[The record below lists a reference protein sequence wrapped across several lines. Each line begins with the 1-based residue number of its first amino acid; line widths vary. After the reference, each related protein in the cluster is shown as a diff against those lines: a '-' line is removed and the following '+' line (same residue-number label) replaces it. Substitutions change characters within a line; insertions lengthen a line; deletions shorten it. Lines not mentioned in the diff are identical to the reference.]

1 MEHLSSARSNFKARA
16 VQILS
21 AYYSRLYPYK
31 PDFLCVLYFR
41 DICTFLNSYSVI
53 SLNTI
58 TVAGSTS
65 FNLGI
70 VSRRSVHRAGTRLF
84 TRGIDST
91 GNVSNYVETEQLIE
105 FNGHRT
111 SFVQT
116 RGSIPLF
123 WYQAPNLKYKPKPQ
137 LSVHEDHQTACARHF
152 EAQIFHYGKQILIN
166 LVSFR
171 IERKIHC
178 PSVPLSCHYC
188 SSFSFVD
195 RSTRPG
201 SCIRKSVP
209 QCGTA
214 H

>member
-21 AYYSRLYPYK
+21 AYHSRLYPYK
-31 PDFLCVLYFR
+31 LDSPLVLYIR
-41 DICTFLNSYSVI
+41 DVCIFLNSYSVI

-58 TVAGSTS
+58 TVTGSTS

-166 LVSFR
+166 LVRFR
-171 IERKIHC
+171 VGSKIQR
-178 PSVPLSCHYC
+178 PSVLLFYY

-209 QCGTA
+209 QRGTA

>member
-1 MEHLSSARSNFKARA
+1 MDVSLQTKYVMSFFNF
-16 VQILS
+16 
-21 AYYSRLYPYK
+21 Y
-31 PDFLCVLYFR
+31 
-41 DICTFLNSYSVI
+41 TFLNASLVV

-58 TVAGSTS
+58 TVTGSTT

-84 TRGIDST
+84 SRGIDST

-105 FNGHRT
+105 FNGHRS

-137 LSVHEDHQTACARHF
+137 LSIHEDHQTACARHF

-166 LVSFR
+166 LVS
-171 IERKIHC
+171 
-178 PSVPLSCHYC
+178 Y
-188 SSFSFVD
+188 
-195 RSTRPG
+195 
-201 SCIRKSVP
+201 
-209 QCGTA
+209 
-214 H
+214 